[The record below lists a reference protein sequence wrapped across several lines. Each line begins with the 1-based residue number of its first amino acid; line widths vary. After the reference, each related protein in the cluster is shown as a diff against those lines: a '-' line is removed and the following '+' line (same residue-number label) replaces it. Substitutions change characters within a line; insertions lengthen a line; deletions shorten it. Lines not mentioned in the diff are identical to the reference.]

1 MKSVAKMRSQKKWW
15 IKTDDCQT
23 KNIKMIIRY
32 FLGKNKPSYKR
43 SRRRQSY
50 TLTSL
55 NPSKLTAIVALAQV
69 MTCKNI
75 VLYAKDQNPRIK
87 FLLAQEKYS
96 TCRMTRELKLMK
108 ILKVRC
114 RLDLPRSS
122 LKTHWNRRNK
132 VLCSIKLRIRSNH
145 WTWTTD
151 QNLKVYIKPLDSRP
165 LYQLDFQR
173 RNSALERHIKQVPQ
187 THLESLRFNRVPKW
201 AWELVCSLVN
211 HHRISDLF
219 SGFYRP

>member
-23 KNIKMIIRY
+23 KNIKMIIKY
-32 FLGKNKPSYKR
+32 FQGINKPSYKR

-50 TLTSL
+50 MLTSL
-55 NPSKLTAIVALAQV
+55 IHSKLTAIVALAQA

-75 VLYAKDQNPRIK
+75 ALFEKDQNPRIK
-87 FLLAQEKYS
+87 FLLAQKKYS
-96 TCRMTRELKLMK
+96 TCRMTLEPKLLK
-108 ILKVRC
+108 ILRVQSRFNLL
-114 RLDLPRSS
+114 RGS
-122 LKTHWNRRNK
+122 LQIHWNSKNK

-151 QNLKVYIKPLDSRP
+151 QNLKVCIKPLDSPP
-165 LYQLDFQR
+165 LYQLVFQR
-173 RNSALERHIKQVPQ
+173 RNLALKRHIKQVPQ

-201 AWELVCSLVN
+201 AWEWVYSLVN
-211 HHRISDLF
+211 RHRISDLF
-219 SGFYRP
+219 SAFYRP